1 MADFEHAVMGPH
13 VGDRLFARL
22 DRFDKIGRM
31 ILAHFSAVDLFDGA
45 FRQRILLQIL
55 DRLPGDLASVHK
67 ESTFCPFK
75 ENAIVAFARDN
86 HFDIVRH
93 FDWNFEARGR
103 VILILNQ
110 GLPTLVFHW
119 QLEFDR
125 DDFAGARVSGA
136 ECPAGNINVVRAP
149 IS

>member
-1 MADFEHAVMGPH
+1 M
-13 VGDRLFARL
+13 
-22 DRFDKIGRM
+22 
-31 ILAHFSAVDLFDGA
+31 GA

-93 FDWNFEARGR
+93 FDLNFEARGR

-110 GLPTLVFHW
+110 GLPTLIFHW

-125 DDFAGARVSGA
+125 DDFAGARVSGRRVPSRQYQRGA
-136 ECPAGNINVVRAP
+136 RPNQLVFRRSIRASCGRRSGNY
-149 IS
+149 